1 MPHWMLPSEAASPM
15 SYTGEFAALGTAVCW
30 ASASNLFAAAAG
42 SMGPRILNRL
52 RLTVAWGLL
61 TISLW
66 VVHHAWWPTWASWPA
81 VVALALSGMTG
92 FIFGDSFAFR
102 AIVILGPGRAS
113 LLASTAPLFTTAL
126 AWPILHQRPGPLALL
141 GMLLT
146 LSGTALVFT
155 ASSRRRPGQSEG
167 RMARGIVSGL
177 LGAIGQAGGYV
188 LSKLALRSGLDP
200 LSATV
205 IRVGCACIA
214 FWILTAFAR
223 QVGPTLAAL
232 RDPGAVAF
240 MAGGALMGPV
250 LGVLLMLTSLALIEA
265 GVAASIVAVSPLIA
279 MLMAARFHNE
289 RLTWRTLAGSLVA
302 IAGIV
307 VLFRR

>member
-1 MPHWMLPSEAASPM
+1 MLPLGGRIPM

-52 RLTVAWGLL
+52 RLTVAWALL
-61 TISLW
+61 TLALFA
-66 VVHHAWWPTWASWPA
+66 VHHAWWPTYASWPA

-102 AIVILGPGRAS
+102 SIVLLGPGRAS

-146 LSGTALVFT
+146 LSGTAFVFT
-155 ASSRRRPGQSEG
+155 APSRRHAGQAEG
-167 RMARGIVSGL
+167 RIARGVVSGL

-188 LSKLALRSGLDP
+188 LSKLA
-200 LSATV
+200 
-205 IRVGCACIA
+205 
-214 FWILTAFAR
+214 
-223 QVGPTLAAL
+223 
-232 RDPGAVAF
+232 
-240 MAGGALMGPV
+240 
-250 LGVLLMLTSLALIEA
+250 
-265 GVAASIVAVSPLIA
+265 
-279 MLMAARFHNE
+279 
-289 RLTWRTLAGSLVA
+289 
-302 IAGIV
+302 
-307 VLFRR
+307 